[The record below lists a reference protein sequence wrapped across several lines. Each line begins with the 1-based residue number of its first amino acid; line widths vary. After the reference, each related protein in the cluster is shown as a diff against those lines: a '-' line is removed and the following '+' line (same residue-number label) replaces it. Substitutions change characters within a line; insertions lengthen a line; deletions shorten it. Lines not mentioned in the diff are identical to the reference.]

1 MEFIIEGN
9 RILFTRAGETG
20 IVSVP
25 AEGCIRFQATASSRI
40 EPQDWTLLPK
50 DMPAEI
56 RRDGEDVWL
65 KTGNLKVWFEKWGRV
80 TYFIG
85 DRAVLRE
92 QPEMTFTTGYRNYR
106 SVGSGLW
113 AMRATFE
120 PDENEQFYGLGHERI
135 NAFSKKGCTVDLRH
149 VNTKATIPY
158 VYSSLGYGF
167 LWNMPSTGTVELG
180 VNRTRWNSD
189 CAKTMDYVV
198 IAGSPREASEKLTDL
213 TGHAPEIPEYALGFW
228 QCKLR
233 YERQEQ
239 VLEVARKYKE
249 LGVPV
254 SVIIIDYFHWTE
266 QGDYKFDPE
275 YWPDPKAMADEL
287 HKMGIRL
294 MVSMWPTINEHSENY
309 HYMLEH
315 NMLMRTASG
324 SNRVF
329 DFYGPQAEIDPTN
342 PETRKYV
349 WRKLKENYIDNGV
362 DLLWFDE
369 AEPEIHPE
377 QFDNLILYAGR
388 GDEAALIYPYCYA
401 QLVYDGMKEMGRDD
415 IITLSRAAY
424 TGAQKFGTLVWSGD
438 IRSTFESLTEQ
449 IKSGLNMAMCGL
461 PWWNTDIGGFYDGN
475 IRSDYFRELIVRW
488 FQYGVFCPV
497 MRLHGSRDGHDRSRN
512 IKEPSGGDN
521 EIWSFGEK
529 NLPVLAD
536 LIRLRYR
543 LVPYISK
550 HMKAASERGIPVM
563 RPMFFDYP
571 EDPVC
576 WTTGDQYLF
585 GDDIL
590 FAPIS
595 VRGQTERKVYL
606 PEGSWTL
613 TKDMTAHQGGQWITV
628 HAEVSEFIAFV
639 KTGAEVL
646 DAFR

>member
-180 VNRTRWNSD
+180 VNRTRWTSD

-198 IAGSPREASEKLTDL
+198 IAGSPREASEKLADL

-550 HMKAASERGIPVM
+550 HMKAASEHGIPVM

-613 TKDMTAHQGGQWITV
+613 TKDMTARQGGQWITV

>member
-1 MEFIIEGN
+1 
-9 RILFTRAGETG
+9 
-20 IVSVP
+20 
-25 AEGCIRFQATASSRI
+25 
-40 EPQDWTLLPK
+40 
-50 DMPAEI
+50 
-56 RRDGEDVWL
+56 
-65 KTGNLKVWFEKWGRV
+65 
-80 TYFIG
+80 
-85 DRAVLRE
+85 
-92 QPEMTFTTGYRNYR
+92 
-106 SVGSGLW
+106 
-113 AMRATFE
+113 
-120 PDENEQFYGLGHERI
+120 
-135 NAFSKKGCTVDLRH
+135 
-149 VNTKATIPY
+149 
-158 VYSSLGYGF
+158 
-167 LWNMPSTGTVELG
+167 
-180 VNRTRWNSD
+180 
-189 CAKTMDYVV
+189 
-198 IAGSPREASEKLTDL
+198 
-213 TGHAPEIPEYALGFW
+213 
-228 QCKLR
+228 
-233 YERQEQ
+233 
-239 VLEVARKYKE
+239 
-249 LGVPV
+249 
-254 SVIIIDYFHWTE
+254 
-266 QGDYKFDPE
+266 
-275 YWPDPKAMADEL
+275 
-287 HKMGIRL
+287 
-294 MVSMWPTINEHSENY
+294 
-309 HYMLEH
+309 
-315 NMLMRTASG
+315 MRTASG

-377 QFDNLILYAGR
+377 QFDNLILYVGR

-401 QLVYDGMKEMGRDD
+401 QLVYEGMKEMGRDD

-424 TGAQKFGTLVWSGD
+424 TGAQRFGTLVWSGD

-449 IKSGLNMAMCGL
+449 IKSGLNMAMCGM
-461 PWWNTDIGGFYDGN
+461 PWWNTDIGGFYDGD
-475 IRSDYFRELIVRW
+475 IHSDYFRELIVRW

-521 EIWSFGEK
+521 EIWSFGEE

-543 LVPYISK
+543 LIPYIAK
-550 HMKAASERGIPVM
+550 HMKAASEHGTPVM
-563 RPMFFDYP
+563 RPMFFDHP

-613 TKDMTAHQGGQWITV
+613 TKDMTAHQGGQWVTV

>member
-50 DMPAEI
+50 DTPAEI
-56 RRDGEDVWL
+56 RRDGDDVWL

-85 DRAVLRE
+85 DRVILRE
-92 QPEMTFTTGYRNYR
+92 QPEMTFTMGYRNYR

-120 PDENEQFYGLGHERI
+120 PDEQEQFYGLGHERI

-198 IAGSPREASEKLTDL
+198 IAGSPREASEKLADL
-213 TGHAPEIPEYALGFW
+213 TGHAPVIPEYALGFW

-239 VLEVARKYKE
+239 VLEVARKYRE
-249 LGVPV
+249 LDVPV

-266 QGDYKFDPE
+266 QGDYRFDPE

-287 HKMGIRL
+287 HRMGIRL

-377 QFDNLILYAGR
+377 QFDNLILYVGR

-401 QLVYDGMKEMGRDD
+401 QLVYEGMKEMGRDD

-424 TGAQKFGTLVWSGD
+424 TGAQRFGTLVWSGD

-449 IKSGLNMAMCGL
+449 IKSGLNMAMCGM
-461 PWWNTDIGGFYDGN
+461 PWWNTDIGGFYDGD
-475 IRSDYFRELIVRW
+475 IHSDYFRELIVRW

-536 LIRLRYR
+536 LVRLRYR
-543 LVPYISK
+543 LIPYISK
-550 HMKAASERGIPVM
+550 QMKAASEHGTPVM
-563 RPMFFDYP
+563 RPMFFDFP

-613 TKDMTAHQGGQWITV
+613 TKDMTAHQGGQWVTV